1 MKVGARIRS
10 FFYRRLMKPNIVRVY
25 KKENAVGNRPN
36 AITANEQSPTRF
48 DIPMNIID
56 HAEQGKESNLMNR
69 STVLPMISNIRNINK
84 SYDSLKKNKENG
96 KTKINDLF
104 LDNLREFCKGHR
116 VVNIG
121 FTKLPRELI
130 FKEKAVLYENAI
142 VLVMEMDKENIALA
156 PHRKTVKMIMHTY
169 NDLGIAANKVATYL
183 RKKGHAAQASHPLGG
198 IVLYPPI
205 AKSAGLG
212 WFGRHGLLITPE
224 FGARCR
230 LAVVFTDIPNL
241 PFATENEHSWIP
253 DYCATCGKC
262 ISNCPPKAI
271 YEQPI
276 EQTNGRKTSID
287 NTKCFPYF
295 AANFGCT
302 ICIKVCPFS
311 TIGYEKLKAK
321 FVKKN

>member
-1 MKVGARIRS
+1 M
-10 FFYRRLMKPNIVRVY
+10 MKPNILKLY
-25 KKENAVGNRPN
+25 QKENAVGDRPN
-36 AITANEQSPTRF
+36 AITSNEESPIRF
-48 DIPMNIID
+48 DIPMNLVER
-56 HAEQGKESNLMNR
+56 AEQGEDINLINR
-69 STVLPMISNIRNINK
+69 LTVLPMISNIKNINK
-84 SYDSLKKNKENG
+84 SYDSLKKNKDNG
-96 KTKINDLF
+96 KIIIDDTF
-104 LDNLREFCKGHR
+104 LEDLREFGKGHGI
-116 VVNIG
+116 VNIG
-121 FTKLPRELI
+121 FTKLPQELI

-156 PHRKTVKMIMHTY
+156 PHLKTVKMIMHTY
-169 NDLGIAANKVATYL
+169 NNLGIAANKVATYL

-212 WFGRHGLLITPE
+212 WNGRHGLLITPE

-271 YEQPI
+271 HEQPI
-276 EQTNGRKTSID
+276 EQRNGRKTCID
-287 NTKCFPYF
+287 NSKCFPYF
-295 AANFGCT
+295 AANYGCT

-311 TIGYEKLKAK
+311 TTGYEKLKAK
-321 FVKKN
+321 TLK